1 MSQHP
6 LTSASSVLHVDDDP
20 ALLELTAEFLTRAQ
34 SDLDVHSVT
43 DVEQALSV
51 LDTEPVGCIVSDYD
65 MPGSTGLEF
74 LNTVRETYPNLPF
87 ILYTGKGSEEI
98 ASEAINAGVTGYL
111 QKGGAEQHRRLVN
124 RVDHAIR
131 EYRAQIESQRYSTVL
146 EALGYP
152 VYVVDADGQFSYVND
167 AFVELVGY
175 EQSELVGAE
184 PDLIKTDESV
194 AEINESL
201 RTVVSSSGPDIEHV
215 EVEIRR
221 NDGTVIT
228 CKDHIAALPFDDEF
242 RGCAGILRD
251 LSDQRARERALQRKN
266 ERLEELVS
274 VISHDL
280 RTPLS
285 AARGAADLAA
295 ETGDAEHFDALTRAH
310 ERLESMLDELLTL
323 ARTDERTTTTE
334 AVTLP
339 TAARTAWETVNP
351 DRATLVVDT
360 DRTVMADPD
369 RLQRLFQNLFANAVA
384 HGGSRA
390 TVTVGAAE
398 SDAHGFYVADDGP
411 GIDPEHRDTVF
422 EPGVSMST
430 DGTGFGLAIVDR
442 IADAHGWDVALTES
456 ADGGARFEF
465 VGTES
470 VDADR
475 TTRSAASD

>member
-1 MSQHP
+1 MSRHSS
-6 LTSASSVLHVDDDP
+6 TSAASVLHVDDDP
-20 ALLELTAEFLTRAQ
+20 ALLELTAEFLTRTQ
-34 SDLDVHSVT
+34 SAVDVHSVT

-65 MPGSTGLEF
+65 MPGTTGLEF
-74 LNTVRETYPNLPF
+74 LDTVREAYPDLPF

-131 EYRAQIESQRYSTVL
+131 EYRAQVQSQRYSTVL

-152 VYVVDADGQFSYVND
+152 VYVVDADGRFSYVND
-167 AFVELVGY
+167 AFVDLVGY

-194 AEINESL
+194 TEINEAL

-221 NDGTVIT
+221 NDGERIT

-266 ERLEELVS
+266 DRLEELVS

-310 ERLESMLDELLTL
+310 ERLEGMLDELLTL

-334 AVTLP
+334 TVALPAV
-339 TAARTAWETVNP
+339 ARAAWETVAP
-351 DRATLVVDT
+351 DQATLAVDV
-360 DRTVMADPD
+360 DRTVVADPD
-369 RLQRLFQNLFANAVA
+369 RLQRLFENLFTNAVA
-384 HGGSRA
+384 HGGAHA
-390 TVTVGAAE
+390 TVTVGAVDG
-398 SDAHGFYVADDGP
+398 DAYGFYVADDGP

-422 EPGVSMST
+422 EPGVSMSA

-442 IADAHGWDVALTES
+442 IADVHDWDVELTES

-465 VGTES
+465 VGIES
-470 VDADR
+470 IDADR
-475 TTRSAASD
+475 TARSAASD

>member
-1 MSQHP
+1 MSYDP
-6 LTSASSVLHVDDDP
+6 SSSSPNVLHVDDDP
-20 ALLELTAEFLTRAQ
+20 ALLDLTAEFLTRTQ
-34 SDLDVHSVT
+34 SAVDVHSVT
-43 DVEQALSV
+43 DVEQALAV
-51 LDTEPVGCIVSDYD
+51 LDTEPIDCIVSDYD
-65 MPGSTGLEF
+65 MPGTTGLEF
-74 LNTVRETYPNLPF
+74 LNTVRETYPDLPF
-87 ILYTGKGSEEI
+87 VLYTGKGSEEI

-131 EYRAQIESQRYSTVL
+131 EYRAKAESQRYSTVL

-152 VYVVDADGQFSYVND
+152 VYVVDADGRFSYVND
-167 AFVELVGY
+167 AFVDLVGY

-184 PDLIKTDESV
+184 PALIKTDESV
-194 AEINESL
+194 AEINEAL
-201 RTVVSSSGPDIEHV
+201 RTIVSSSGPDIERV

-221 NDGTVIT
+221 EDGGTIT
-228 CKDHIAALPFDDEF
+228 CKDHLAALPFDDEF

-251 LSDQRARERALQRKN
+251 LSDQRARERAIQRKN

-285 AARGAADLAA
+285 AARGAAELAE
-295 ETGDAEHFDALTRAH
+295 ETGEADHFDALTRAH
-310 ERLESMLDELLTL
+310 ERLDSMLDELLAL
-323 ARTDERTTTTE
+323 ARTDERTTTME
-334 AVTLP
+334 AVTVP
-339 TAARTAWETVNP
+339 TVARAAWETVNP

-369 RLQRLFQNLFANAVA
+369 RLQRLLENLFTNAIA
-384 HGGSRA
+384 HGGTRA
-390 TVTVGAAE
+390 TVTVGAVE

-456 ADGGARFEF
+456 AGGGARFEF

-475 TTRSAASD
+475 TARSAASD